1 MKRFGL
7 VALTALVAL
16 SSANSAQAVTIND
29 SVDRFTGI
37 RKVSWTPVP
46 SHPEGFSFTTAL
58 YASNDSSLSQ
68 LNISLITWADH
79 QQYKS
84 CNHTYWLG
92 DGKRIDGMNE
102 EYSVNFAKGAV
113 IETFKL
119 NPTREALG
127 ALEAAKRVE
136 FKVCNTEGVVSDDD
150 LSGFKAV
157 YAESKK

>member
-1 MKRFGL
+1 MKRL
-7 VALTALVAL
+7 SLMALT
-16 SSANSAQAVTIND
+16 SAVLAASAGTSWAVSIND
-29 SVDRFTGI
+29 SVDKFTGI

-46 SHPEGFSFTTAL
+46 SRPEEFTLTTAL
-58 YASNDSSLSQ
+58 YVTKDSGLSR

-79 QQYKS
+79 QQYES

-102 EYSVNFAKGAV
+102 EYSVSFANGAV

-119 NPTREALG
+119 NPTQEALG

-136 FKVCNTEGVVSDDD
+136 FKVCNTEGVVSEND

-157 YAESKK
+157 YAETKK